1 MKITVAKGDG
11 IGPEVMDAVLDIFVA
26 AKVPLEYDLVAMG
39 KQVALAGDVTGI
51 SEAARRSVEST
62 GILFKGPMETPNGG
76 GYKSVNVTARKLWG
90 TFANKRVFRT
100 LPDVPSAVRTR
111 NLHLTM
117 VRENIEDT
125 YGAVEHMQTH
135 DVAQCRRFIT
145 RPGSEQVHRYTFEM
159 AARKGARRVTCAH
172 KANIMKLTDGLFL
185 EAFYDVAKDYPQIQA
200 DDVIVDALAMRL
212 VLAPEDF
219 DVVVLPNLQGD
230 ILTDLAAG
238 LVGGLAY
245 APSAN
250 IGDGIC
256 IFEAVH
262 GTAPDI
268 VGQDLANPT
277 ALLLSGT
284 MMLRHLGLGEHAT
297 TIEQALDVTLRAMHR
312 RPDLAQ
318 PVPPFRTGRFVQ
330 TMLEALRASRPSAA
344 EAKPPRFAPRNEPVM
359 RVTEPTPPTALAGVD
374 VFLESSLAPAALA
387 EQLKPLAGPL
397 SLTMIS
403 NRGTQVWPSGSPHT
417 DCINHYRVRFEASG
431 ATTQQALVALLGRTA
446 ERFPLCGA
454 EWLRIIDG
462 ARGYSLAQ
470 GQAEGSA

>member
-26 AKVPLEYDLVAMG
+26 AKVPLDYDLVAMG

-51 SEAARRSVEST
+51 SPEARRSVEST
-62 GILFKGPMETPNGG
+62 GILFKGPMETPKGG

-100 LPDVPSAVRTR
+100 LPDVPTAVRAR

-185 EAFYDVAKDYPQIQA
+185 EAFYDVAKDYPQIQV

-284 MMLRHLGLGEHAT
+284 MMLRHLGLVEHAA
-297 TIEQALDVTLRAMHR
+297 TIEGALDVTLRALHR

-318 PVPPFRTGRFVQ
+318 PIPPLRTGRFVD
-330 TMLEALRASRPSAA
+330 TMVEALRGSRPPAPQA
-344 EAKPPRFAPRNEPVM
+344 VERPFVPRREPVM
-359 RVTEPTPPTALAGVD
+359 RVTEPVPTTALVGVD
-374 VFLESSLAPAALA
+374 VFLESSLAPAPLA
-387 EQLKPLAGPL
+387 EQLKALGGP
-397 SLTMIS
+397 
-403 NRGTQVWPSGSPHT
+403 
-417 DCINHYRVRFEASG
+417 
-431 ATTQQALVALLGRTA
+431 
-446 ERFPLCGA
+446 
-454 EWLRIIDG
+454 
-462 ARGYSLAQ
+462 
-470 GQAEGSA
+470 